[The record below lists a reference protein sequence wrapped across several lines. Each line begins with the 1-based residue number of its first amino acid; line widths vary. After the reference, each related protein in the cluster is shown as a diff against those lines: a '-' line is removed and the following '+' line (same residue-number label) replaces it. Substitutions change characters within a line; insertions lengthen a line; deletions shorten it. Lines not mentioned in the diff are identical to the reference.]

1 MMEKKVFGKEMEE
14 REEGMNHIN
23 GGAPQISAGAK
34 MGGFMAFT
42 ADYPNPKTHPPKNN

>member
-1 MMEKKVFGKEMEE
+1 MMEKKVFGEKTEE
-14 REEGMNHIN
+14 REEGMNIN
-23 GGAPQISAGAK
+23 GGAPEISAGAK